1 MCSNVLRVLLPV
13 ALLLASGAGG
23 TPVRIMPMG
32 DSITHGW
39 YSGIDPN
46 DLDSYRKVLKSLLDT
61 NGYAI
66 DFVGSLTNGGFADN
80 QHEGH
85 DEFHAD
91 HPTSGKK
98 LLGNIGGWMASSPA
112 DVVLLHIGTNDLNG
126 GDTGTVAEVSAVI
139 DEIFIA
145 NSNATIVLAQIIGVK
160 DDPPLQTAIS
170 TYNTDLNIMAQARIV
185 AGDDLM
191 VVDMENGAGIDY
203 DSPDMNDR
211 LHPSQIGYDKMA
223 TNWFPVTTQAIA
235 RQLWRQNG
243 PPHIGSVSAEVG
255 EIVLGIT
262 NLVAGLPVG
271 IESTTTLA
279 PAAWSNIFTFT
290 ASGTSTN
297 WTEPIA
303 TNTLFYRI
311 VGE

>member
-13 ALLLASGAGG
+13 ALLLASGAVG
-23 TPVRIMPMG
+23 TPVRIMPLG

-39 YSGIDPN
+39 WSGHGTN
-46 DLDSYRKVLKSLLDT
+46 ELNSYRKVLKSLLDAD
-61 NGYAI
+61 GYAT

-85 DEFHAD
+85 DEFRAD
-91 HPTSGKK
+91 HPTSEKK
-98 LLGNIGGWMASSPA
+98 LLGNIGGWMASTPA

-126 GDTGTVAEVSAVI
+126 NDTGTVAEVSAVI
-139 DEIFIA
+139 DEIFVA

-160 DDPPLQTAIS
+160 DDPPLQAAIS
-170 TYNTDLNIMAQARIV
+170 SYNTDLNTMAQARIV
-185 AGDDLM
+185 AGDDLL
-191 VVDMENGAGIDY
+191 VIDMENGAGIGY

-211 LHPSQIGYDKMA
+211 LHPSQTGYDKMA
-223 TNWFPVTTQAIA
+223 TNWYPVTVQAIT
-235 RQLWRQNG
+235 RQLWRRNG
-243 PPHIGSVSAEVG
+243 LPHIESVSAEVG

-271 IESTTTLA
+271 IESTTTLD
-279 PAAWSNIFTFT
+279 PAAWSNISTFT
-290 ASGTSTN
+290 ASGASTN
-297 WTEPIA
+297 WAGSADADTA
-303 TNTLFYRI
+303 FYRI